1 LGMPHE
7 IISRQR
13 RRKKRPVIMEVKVEE
28 TRQGDTQGVRR
39 DRILIIEDN
48 AYVREAFEVT
58 LKRTA
63 LKALVV
69 TTAEEAIEAV
79 QQETFDIIICD
90 YRLPGMD
97 GIEFFNIAELYAPG
111 AVKVL
116 TSAYGF
122 DNLDTESGSIP
133 VDHFVLK
140 PFSIHQL
147 LLSLS
152 SNPRPIDG

>member
-1 LGMPHE
+1 M
-7 IISRQR
+7 
-13 RRKKRPVIMEVKVEE
+13 EE
-28 TRQGDTQGVRR
+28 TRRGEADTVRR

-69 TTAEEAIEAV
+69 STAEEALQAV
-79 QQETFDIIICD
+79 QQHTFDIIICD
-90 YRLPGMD
+90 NRLPGMD
-97 GIEFFNIAELYAPG
+97 GIEFFTQAEHHTRG

-122 DNLDTESGSIP
+122 DSLETESGPIP

-147 LLSLS
+147 LLNLS
-152 SNPRPIDG
+152 NGPPYTTGGEST